1 MLTVEKESI
10 RLTSF
15 ASYPLPA
22 EKATPSITFAISTFQ
37 TENNILQVGVGVT
50 HSDIFYLP

>member
-15 ASYPLPA
+15 ASYPLPV